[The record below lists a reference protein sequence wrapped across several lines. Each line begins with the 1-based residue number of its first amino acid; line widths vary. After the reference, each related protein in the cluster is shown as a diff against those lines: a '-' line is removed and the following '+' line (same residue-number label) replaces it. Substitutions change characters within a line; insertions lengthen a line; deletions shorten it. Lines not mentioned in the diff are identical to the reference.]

1 MGWDNNDIM
10 NILNS
15 QTIQKEKFFI
25 EKECEEDKECQIT
38 KESTTPTP
46 NESLTTSSESTTP
59 TKD

>member
-1 MGWDNNDIM
+1 MGWDNNDVM

-25 EKECEEDKECQIT
+25 EKECEEDKECLT
-38 KESTTPTP
+38 TNKETLSESSTT
-46 NESLTTSSESTTP
+46 SDKSTTP